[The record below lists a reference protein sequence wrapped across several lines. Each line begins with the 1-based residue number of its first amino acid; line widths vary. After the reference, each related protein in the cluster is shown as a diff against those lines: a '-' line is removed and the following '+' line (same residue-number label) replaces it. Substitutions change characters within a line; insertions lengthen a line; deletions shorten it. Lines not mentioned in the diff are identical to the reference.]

1 VNSVR
6 ANPVRPSVAAGV
18 LTVWMV
24 LCDHLFHVAT
34 GTVVHF
40 WHPQIDGQTVW
51 VVVSFGLGGIAFVV
65 AAPRLADGPPRPRQY
80 ATELGLMTVLYGIS
94 GWFGLEHPHAVL
106 VLFLTIFGAR
116 LALSR
121 DRGTMASVALLL
133 AVTGPAFESLA
144 WSVGMFAYTKPD
156 VIGVPWWLFA
166 FYANGAWAT
175 RALGALLRKR
185 EPEPVAAA

>member
-1 VNSVR
+1 MNR
-6 ANPVRPSVAAGV
+6 ARQVVAAGV

-24 LCDHLFHVAT
+24 LCDHVFHVAT
-34 GTVVHF
+34 GTVEHV

-51 VVVSFGLGGIAFVV
+51 VVVSFGLGGIAFVT

-80 ATELGLMTVLYGIS
+80 ATELGLMTALYAIS
-94 GWFGLEHPHAVL
+94 GWFGLNHPHAVL
-106 VLFLTIFGAR
+106 VLFLAIFAAR

-121 DRGTMASVALLL
+121 DRGTIASVALLL

-144 WSVGMFAYTKPD
+144 WSVGMYAYTQPD

-175 RALGALLRKR
+175 RELGALLLNR
-185 EPEPVAAA
+185 EPQPVAAV

>member
-1 VNSVR
+1 VNRSR
-6 ANPVRPSVAAGV
+6 QAVAAAV

-40 WHPQIDGQTVW
+40 WHPQVDGQTVW
-51 VVVSFGLGGIAFVV
+51 VIVSFGLGAIAFVV

-80 ATELGLMTVLYGIS
+80 AVELGFMTVLYAAS
-94 GWFGLEHPHAVL
+94 GWFGLDHPHL
-106 VLFLTIFGAR
+106 VLAAFLAIFAGR

-144 WSVGMFAYTKPD
+144 WSVGMYAYTQPA

-175 RALGALLRKR
+175 RALGALLLNR

>member
-1 VNSVR
+1 MNR
-6 ANPVRPSVAAGV
+6 ADQAVAAGL

-24 LCDHLFHVAT
+24 VCDHLFHVAT

-40 WHPQIDGQTVW
+40 WQPQIDGQTVW
-51 VVVSFGLGGIAFVV
+51 VAISFGLGGIAFVV
-65 AAPRLADGPPRPRQY
+65 AAPRLADGPPRPSRY
-80 ATELGLMTVLYGIS
+80 ATELGLMTALYAAS
-94 GWFGLEHPHAVL
+94 GWFGLDHPRAVL
-106 VLFLTIFGAR
+106 LAFLAIFAAR

-121 DRGTMASVALLL
+121 DRGTIASVALLL

-144 WSVGMFAYTKPD
+144 WSVGMYAYTQPD

-175 RALGALLRKR
+175 RELGALLLHRQ
-185 EPEPVAAA
+185 PERVAAT

>member
-1 VNSVR
+1 VNPAR
-6 ANPVRPSVAAGV
+6 LNLVRPAVAAGV
-18 LTVWMV
+18 LTGWMV

-51 VVVSFGLGGIAFVV
+51 VVVSFGLGGIAFVT
-65 AAPRLADGPPRPRQY
+65 AAPRLADGPARPRQY
-80 ATELGLMTVLYGIS
+80 AAELGIMTALYAAS
-94 GWFGLEHPHAVL
+94 GLFGRDHPQAVL
-106 VLFLTIFGAR
+106 AAFLAIFAGR

-121 DRGTMASVALLL
+121 DRGMIASIALLL

-144 WSVGMFAYTKPD
+144 WSVGMFAYTQPD

-175 RALGALLRKR
+175 RALGALLRTR